1 MTIESILAFTLAM
14 LILAVTPGPGVFA
27 SFAQALSSGFRSSI
41 NVIAGIV
48 IGDLLFLI
56 LAIFGLSA
64 VAYALGELFYI
75 VKIIGGAYL
84 IWLGYK
90 MWTAKPASLD
100 MDLSAGKRSG
110 WQRFLGGLFIT
121 LSNPKVILFYCGF
134 LPSFMDL
141 RKLDMV
147 DVVIVASIVVIVL
160 SGVMGIYSYSAA
172 HARQLFNSRKA
183 TRNLNRGAGTVLI
196 GIGVVIAL
204 R

>member
-1 MTIESILAFTLAM
+1 MTVESTLAFGLAM
-14 LILAVTPGPGVFA
+14 LILAAMPGPGVFA
-27 SFAQALSSGFRSSI
+27 SVAQALSSGFRSSI

-64 VAYALGELFYI
+64 IAYALGKLFFI

-90 MWTAKPASLD
+90 MWAIEPIPLNSTMNAEK
-100 MDLSAGKRSG
+100 KNG
-110 WQRFLGGLFIT
+110 WQRFMGGLLIT

-134 LPSFMDL
+134 LPTFMDL
-141 RKLDMV
+141 RGLHAV
-147 DVVIVASIVVIVL
+147 DIAIVAGVVAMVL
-160 SGVMGIYSYSAA
+160 SSVMVIYSYSAA
-172 HARQLFNSRKA
+172 HARRLFTSRRA
-183 TRNLNRGAGTVLI
+183 TRNLNRGAGTVLVGTGLI
-196 GIGVVIAL
+196 IAT